1 MGEALLLRRVVLV
14 LVVWVGEASMDRE
27 VGRLIVSTLCLVKDV
42 FGVVS
47 NAIEKMKAVATKGR
61 GFFCDRTSAVVFW
74 DTVLEL
80 RTEGGWSVVEF

>member
-1 MGEALLLRRVVLV
+1 M
-14 LVVWVGEASMDRE
+14 
-27 VGRLIVSTLCLVKDV
+27 LCQMQLKK
-42 FGVVS
+42 
-47 NAIEKMKAVATKGR
+47 IKAVATKGR